1 MTENKLQKEYFN
13 KIVCSP
19 YNCFY
24 VFLIYLHLF
33 IVIVTISYPLLVR
46 DNNYDFHYIIFLY
59 LLMFQWILFKNECII
74 NYIEKIKM
82 DPDYKLGTNIDS
94 PGLNYILSKFNIT
107 IYNQSQNETYIQD
120 KHNLLVPFLLL
131 LIFSYIVIRYFPDTK
146 TKIIHILIYSL
157 LTYILMFK
165 VSYYSSLG

>member
-1 MTENKLQKEYFN
+1 
-13 KIVCSP
+13 
-19 YNCFY
+19 
-24 VFLIYLHLF
+24 
-33 IVIVTISYPLLVR
+33 
-46 DNNYDFHYIIFLY
+46 
-59 LLMFQWILFKNECII
+59 MFQWIFLKNECVI

-107 IYNQSQNETYIQD
+107 IYNQSQNETYTQD
-120 KHNLLVPFLLL
+120 KHNLLVPFLILI
-131 LIFSYIVIRYFPDTK
+131 IFSYIVVRYFPDTK
-146 TKIIHILIYSL
+146 TKIIHISIYSL